1 MISFKASGPAMLA
14 AAVAVAGFS
23 ATADAHKRSYK
34 HSHGG
39 SYCHARMEGR
49 ATGQGLF
56 GLGTA
61 NARSA
66 AVSDWA
72 DKVNA
77 RWGIY
82 YANFSNARGVRWD
95 CKKGAIL
102 QAKCVVIAMP
112 CRR

>member
-1 MISFKASGPAMLA
+1 MISRRRITTLA
-14 AAVAVAGFS
+14 AFAAGIATIIFAS
-23 ATADAHKRSYK
+23 AADART
-34 HSHGG
+34 
-39 SYCHARMEGR
+39 YCGARTEGL

-56 GLGTA
+56 GMGTA

-66 AVSDWA
+66 AVSNWA
-72 DKVNA
+72 EKVNA

-82 YANFSNARGVRWD
+82 YANFENARGVRWN

-102 QAKCVVIAMP
+102 QAKCFVSAIP

>member
-1 MISFKASGPAMLA
+1 MITSKRLVPALFIASMTIAGLSA
-14 AAVAVAGFS
+14 AA
-23 ATADAHKRSYK
+23 DAAP
-34 HSHGG
+34 
-39 SYCHARMEGR
+39 YCHGRVEGR

-77 RWGIY
+77 RWGIN
-82 YANFSNARGVRWD
+82 YANFDNARSVRWD
-95 CKKGAIL
+95 CKKGAIV
-102 QAKCVVIAMP
+102 QAKCVVTALP

>member
-1 MISFKASGPAMLA
+1 MASRQATALA
-14 AAVAVAGFS
+14 VLAVGIATMAFAS
-23 ATADAHKRSYK
+23 TADART
-34 HSHGG
+34 
-39 SYCHARMEGR
+39 YCRARTEGY

-56 GLGTA
+56 GMGTM
-61 NARSA
+61 NARSS

-72 DKVNA
+72 EKVNA

-82 YANFSNARGVRWD
+82 YANFTNARGVRWS

-102 QAKCVVIAMP
+102 QAKCFVSAIP

>member
-1 MISFKASGPAMLA
+1 MISSKRLAPALFAASLS
-14 AAVAVAGFS
+14 VAGLT
-23 ATADAHKRSYK
+23 ATAEAAPVC
-34 HSHGG
+34 HG
-39 SYCHARMEGR
+39 RLEGR

-72 DKVNA
+72 EKANT
-77 RWGIY
+77 RWGIN
-82 YANFSNARGVRWD
+82 YANFNNARGVRWD

-102 QAKCVVIAMP
+102 QAKCVVTALP

>member
-1 MISFKASGPAMLA
+1 MFSLKRLAPAFA
-14 AAVAVAGFS
+14 AAAIAAIGLS
-23 ATADAHKRSYK
+23 ASAEAAPAC
-34 HSHGG
+34 HG
-39 SYCHARMEGR
+39 RVEGR

-72 DKVNA
+72 EKVNS

-102 QAKCVVIAMP
+102 QAKCVVTALP

>member
-1 MISFKASGPAMLA
+1 MVSRHRRPALA
-14 AAVAVAGFS
+14 ALAAGIAVTMFAPG
-23 ATADAHKRSYK
+23 ADA
-34 HSHGG
+34 GT
-39 SYCHARMEGR
+39 YCRARTEGW

-56 GLGTA
+56 GMGTA

-72 DKVNA
+72 GKVND

-82 YANFSNARGVRWD
+82 YANFHNARGVRWS

-102 QAKCVVIAMP
+102 QAKCFVSAIP
-112 CRR
+112 CRH

>member
-1 MISFKASGPAMLA
+1 MISRHRGTVFAALTATA
-14 AAVAVAGFS
+14 AAMVFAS
-23 ATADAHKRSYK
+23 SADAAT
-34 HSHGG
+34 
-39 SYCHARMEGR
+39 YCRERTQGM
-49 ATGQGLF
+49 ATGLGLF

-72 DKVNA
+72 GKVND

-82 YANFSNARGVRWD
+82 YANFANARGVRWT

-102 QAKCVVIAMP
+102 QAGCTVSAIP

>member
-1 MISFKASGPAMLA
+1 MMSRQMKTALA
-14 AAVAVAGFS
+14 ALAAGM
-23 ATADAHKRSYK
+23 ATMMFVPVADAAT
-34 HSHGG
+34 
-39 SYCHARMEGR
+39 YCRERTEGE

-56 GLGTA
+56 GMGTA

-72 DKVNA
+72 DKVNT

-82 YANFSNARGVRWD
+82 YANFANARGVRWN

-102 QAKCVVIAMP
+102 QARCFVSAIP

>member
-1 MISFKASGPAMLA
+1 MISFKRVVPAVFLASMTVIGFA
-14 AAVAVAGFS
+14 AS
-23 ATADAHKRSYK
+23 AQAQPVC
-34 HSHGG
+34 HG
-39 SYCHARMEGR
+39 RVEGR
-49 ATGQGLF
+49 AAGQGLF

-66 AVSDWA
+66 AVSNWA
-72 DKVNA
+72 EKVNN

-82 YANFSNARGVRWD
+82 YANFDNARGVRWD

-102 QAKCVVIAMP
+102 QAKCVVTALP

>member
-1 MISFKASGPAMLA
+1 MISFTRVTSALVVAA
-14 AAVAVAGFS
+14 AAVSVLS
-23 ATADAHKRSYK
+23 AAAEARP
-34 HSHGG
+34 
-39 SYCHARMEGR
+39 YCHGRIEGR

-72 DKVNA
+72 EKVNA
-77 RWGIY
+77 RWGIE
-82 YANFSNARGVRWD
+82 YAVFSHARGVQWD

-102 QAKCVVIAMP
+102 QAKCVVTAMP
-112 CRR
+112 CR

>member
-1 MISFKASGPAMLA
+1 MISHSRKAALAVLA
-14 AAVAVAGFS
+14 AGIAAITFAP
-23 ATADAHKRSYK
+23 AADAAT
-34 HSHGG
+34 
-39 SYCHARMEGR
+39 YCRARTDGF
-49 ATGQGLF
+49 ATGIGLF
-56 GLGTA
+56 GAGTA

-72 DKVNA
+72 AKVND

-82 YANFSNARGVRWD
+82 YANFDNARGVRWN

-102 QAKCVVIAMP
+102 QAKCSVSATP